1 MFAIIAAVLFAII
14 LILDLAKTSLG
25 PVLSIGFLSTL
36 AFFCLA
42 LHVAGAG
49 GWRRYY
55 SRRR

>member
-42 LHVAGAG
+42 LHLAGVG
-49 GWRRYY
+49 GWRRF
-55 SRRR
+55 SGRRR